1 MQCLFLPPRPPYD
14 FGHVG
19 RRSISMN
26 ISPEHAS
33 EMILIAAFWV
43 AIAAFLMILASRRI
57 SRANALLGGARSVAS
72 LLRSVP
78 ARPLIVRPD
87 GGIESDSI
95 LQRDLGLAAM
105 PRTLDQLSVDG
116 LGIDSADLEALK
128 DDIKTAAVAGT
139 GLSRQVRIAGSD
151 RAVEVRGGLAP
162 PPYAAGTLLLWL
174 FDATGAEAE
183 RLKLAIQ
190 LGRTE
195 SALDALTQLIESA
208 PFPMW
213 YRGPDMTLGLVNSAF
228 VSAVEARDAAE
239 VIALGS
245 ELIDS
250 PGDQGARAGA
260 AAALENGQPYIR
272 NQPAT
277 IGGERRMLK
286 LVDVPLPTGAVAG
299 FAIDIQDLEDAR
311 FDLAQNLLSQRELAD
326 RMTAA
331 VVQFDSDRSL
341 SFFNQPF
348 ATMSQI
354 DPAWLSDNPE
364 FDRLLERMR
373 DHGRLP
379 EVRDFPAWKEER
391 RDWFLS
397 PEEAFTEDWIL
408 SNGDHWRI
416 VAQPLPD
423 GGLRMILEDRTEQV
437 RLASSRDTLLRVR
450 TATFDN
456 LFEAISVF
464 ASDGRLYLWNRRFCQ
479 VWDLDEEWLAGH
491 PRVDELVP
499 VMARK
504 LVNPTAA
511 AQVREMVRDTT
522 TGRQSG
528 TGRVSMTDGRHFE
541 FAAVPLPDGN
551 ALFTMVDVTDS
562 TRIEAA
568 LRERATGLEE
578 ADKVK
583 TDFVAGMSYELRT
596 PLTSIGGF
604 AEMLSQGYAGELPP
618 AASDYVDA
626 ILESVERLAKLIDDV
641 LDLTQ
646 GDRKGVVLDR
656 ERIDMAGLCR
666 TVADSI
672 RPRAA
677 ERKQTLKLDIAD
689 SAGVVIGD
697 ARRLRESL
705 EHVLR
710 NAVAYT
716 PTKGKIALSA
726 WGDDQSVTI
735 AVADNGL
742 GIAPEDQQEVFTR
755 FHRIGGVGRG
765 DAALGLGLPLTRQ
778 FIEAHGGTVEL
789 ESTVGKGTTVTMIV
803 PRAPQ

>member
-1 MQCLFLPPRPPYD
+1 MTITPGVATVIITL
-14 FGHVG
+14 
-19 RRSISMN
+19 
-26 ISPEHAS
+26 
-33 EMILIAAFWV
+33 AAFWV

-57 SRANALLGGARSVAS
+57 SRANALLGGARSIAS

-78 ARPLIVRPD
+78 ARPLIVRP
-87 GGIESDSI
+87 GGEIESDSL
-95 LQRDLGLAAM
+95 LQRDLGLTAM
-105 PRTLDQLSVDG
+105 PQRLSDLAGDG
-116 LGIDSADLEALK
+116 LGLDPADLDAL
-128 DDIKTAAVAGT
+128 TADVQAAAIGGT
-139 GLSRQVRIAGSD
+139 AIARQVRIAGSD

-183 RLKLAIQ
+183 RLKLAVQ
-190 LGRTE
+190 LVRTE
-195 SALDALTQLIESA
+195 GALDALTHLIESA

-228 VSAVEARDAAE
+228 VAAVEARDAAE

-245 ELIDS
+245 ELIDR
-250 PGDQGARAGA
+250 PGNEGARAGA
-260 AAALENGQPYIR
+260 SAALEAGRPYIR

-311 FDLAQNLLSQRELAD
+311 FELAQNIIAQRELAD
-326 RMTAA
+326 RMTSA

-348 ATMSQI
+348 ATMTQI
-354 DPAWLSDNPE
+354 DPAWLAEHHE
-364 FDRLLERMR
+364 FDRLLEQMR
-373 DHGRLP
+373 DNGRLP

-397 PEEAFTEDWIL
+397 PEEAFSEDWIL
-408 SNGDHWRI
+408 TNGDHWRV

-423 GGLRMILEDRTEQV
+423 GGLRIILEDRTEQV

-479 VWDLDEEWLAGH
+479 VWDLDEEWLAEH

-499 VMARK
+499 VMAKK

-568 LRERATGLEE
+568 LRERATALEE

-604 AEMLSQGYAGELPP
+604 AEMLAQGYAGKLPP

-646 GDRKGVVLDR
+646 GDRTGVVLDR

-666 TVADSI
+666 TVAESI
-672 RPRAA
+672 APRSA
-677 ERKQTLKLDIAD
+677 EKKQKLSVDID
-689 SAGVVIGD
+689 ESTGVAIGD
-697 ARRLRESL
+697 SRRLRESL

-716 PTKGKIALSA
+716 PNRGKIALLAS
-726 WGDDQSVTI
+726 GDKDAVTLVI
-735 AVADNGL
+735 ADDGQ
-742 GIAPEDQQEVFTR
+742 GIAPEHQQQVFTR
-755 FHRIGGVGRG
+755 FHRIGGVGLG
-765 DAALGLGLPLTRQ
+765 DAALGLGLPLSRQ
-778 FIEAHGGTVEL
+778 FIEAHGGTVSL
-789 ESTVGKGTTVTMIV
+789 ESTVGKGTTVTMVI

>member
-1 MQCLFLPPRPPYD
+1 M
-14 FGHVG
+14 
-19 RRSISMN
+19 SISPGLATV
-26 ISPEHAS
+26 I
-33 EMILIAAFWV
+33 IVLAAFWV
-43 AIAAFLMILASRRI
+43 AIAALLMILASRRI

-87 GGIESDSI
+87 GGIESDTL

-105 PRTLDQLSVDG
+105 PTHLDDLAANG
-116 LGIDSADLEALK
+116 LGLDPADLDALK
-128 DDIKTAAVAGT
+128 VDVQAAAISGT
-139 GLSRQVRIAGSD
+139 GIERQVRIAGTE

-162 PPYAAGTLLLWL
+162 PPYPAGTLFLWL

-183 RLKLAIQ
+183 RLKLATQ

-195 SALDALTQLIESA
+195 AALDALTHLIESA

-213 YRGPDMTLGLVNSAF
+213 YRGPDMSLGLVNSAF
-228 VSAVEARDAAE
+228 VAAVEGRDAAE

-260 AAALENGQPYIR
+260 VAALEAGRPFVR
-272 NQPAT
+272 TQPAT

-299 FAIDIQDLEDAR
+299 FAVDIQDLENAR
-311 FDLAQNLLSQRELAD
+311 IELAQNLVSQRELAD

-331 VVQFDSDRSL
+331 VAQFDSDRSL

-354 DPAWLSDNPE
+354 DPAWLSENPE
-364 FDRLLERMR
+364 FDRLLEQMR
-373 DHGRLP
+373 ENGRLP
-379 EVRDFPAWKEER
+379 EVRDFPAWKNER

-408 SNGDHWRI
+408 TNGDHWRV

-423 GGLRMILEDRTEQV
+423 GGLRLILEDRTEQV
-437 RLASSRDTLLRVR
+437 RLSSARDTLLRVR

-464 ASDGRLYLWNRRFCQ
+464 ASDGRLYLWNKRFCQ
-479 VWDLDEEWLAGH
+479 VWDLDEEWLAEH

-604 AEMLSQGYAGELPP
+604 AEMLAQGYAGKLSP

-646 GDRKGVVLDR
+646 GDRRGIVLDR

-666 TVADSI
+666 TVAESI
-672 RPRAA
+672 EPRAVD
-677 ERKQTLKLDIAD
+677 RKQGFKLAIDP

-716 PTKGKIALSA
+716 PDKGKITLTAA
-726 WGDDQSVTI
+726 GDEHSVTI
-735 AVADNGL
+735 SVIDNGQ
-742 GIAPEDQQEVFTR
+742 GIAPEDQQQVFTR

-778 FIEAHGGTVEL
+778 FIEAHGGTVTL
-789 ESTVGKGTTVTMIV
+789 ESTLGKGTKVTLVI

>member
-1 MQCLFLPPRPPYD
+1 
-14 FGHVG
+14 
-19 RRSISMN
+19 
-26 ISPEHAS
+26 
-33 EMILIAAFWV
+33 MILIAAFWV

-87 GGIESDSI
+87 GGIESDSV
-95 LQRDLGLAAM
+95 LQRDLGLAVM

>member
-1 MQCLFLPPRPPYD
+1 MMIPP
-14 FGHVG
+14 GLATV
-19 RRSISMN
+19 I
-26 ISPEHAS
+26 
-33 EMILIAAFWV
+33 ILLAAFWV
-43 AIAAFLMILASRRI
+43 AIAAFMMILASRRI

-87 GGIESDSI
+87 GGIETDAL

-105 PRTLDQLSVDG
+105 PASLDDLASDG
-116 LGIDSADLEALK
+116 RGLDPADLEALK
-128 DDIKTAAVAGT
+128 ADVRAAAISGT
-139 GLSRQVRIAGSD
+139 GIARQVRIAGTE

-162 PPYAAGTLLLWL
+162 SPYAAGTLLLWL

-183 RLKLAIQ
+183 RLKLATQ

-195 SALDALTQLIESA
+195 AALDALTHLIESA

-213 YRGPDMTLGLVNSAF
+213 YRGPDMSLGLVNSAF
-228 VSAVEARDAAE
+228 VTAVEGRDAAE

-250 PGDQGARAGA
+250 PGDEGARAGA
-260 AAALENGQPYIR
+260 VAALEAGRPYVR
-272 NQPAT
+272 TQPAT

-299 FAIDIQDLEDAR
+299 FAVDIQDLEDAR
-311 FDLAQNLLSQRELAD
+311 IELAQTKVSQRELAD

-331 VVQFDSDRSL
+331 VAQFDSDRSL

-354 DPAWLSDNPE
+354 DQSWLAESPE
-364 FDRLLERMR
+364 FDRLLEQMR
-373 DHGRLP
+373 ENGRLP
-379 EVRDFPAWKEER
+379 EVRDFPAWKNER

-397 PEEAFTEDWIL
+397 PEESFSEDWIL
-408 SNGDHWRI
+408 TNGDHWR
-416 VAQPLPD
+416 VVGQPLPD
-423 GGLRMILEDRTEQV
+423 GGLRLILEDRTEQV
-437 RLASSRDTLLRVR
+437 RLASARDTLLRVR

-479 VWDLDEEWLAGH
+479 VWDLDEEWLAEH

-499 VMARK
+499 VMAKK

-568 LRERATGLEE
+568 LRERATALEE
-578 ADKVK
+578 ADKAK

-604 AEMLSQGYAGELPP
+604 AEMLSQGYAGKLPS

-646 GDRKGVVLDR
+646 GDRRGIVLDR

-666 TVADSI
+666 TVAESI
-672 RPRAA
+672 APRAA
-677 ERKQTLKLDIAD
+677 DRKQSFKLEIDP

-697 ARRLRESL
+697 ARRIRESL

-716 PTKGKIALSA
+716 PNKGKISLRAE
-726 WGDDQSVTI
+726 GDGDAVTI
-735 AVADNGL
+735 SVIDNGK

-789 ESTVGKGTTVTMIV
+789 ESAVGKGTVVTMII

>member
-1 MQCLFLPPRPPYD
+1 MTITPGLAT
-14 FGHVG
+14 V
-19 RRSISMN
+19 I
-26 ISPEHAS
+26 I
-33 EMILIAAFWV
+33 ILAAFWV
-43 AIAAFLMILASRRI
+43 AIAALLMILASRRI
-57 SRANALLGGARSVAS
+57 SRANSLLGGARSVAS

-87 GGIESDSI
+87 GAIETDAL
-95 LQRDLGLAAM
+95 LQRDLGLANM
-105 PRTLDQLSVDG
+105 PAHLDDLARDG
-116 LGIDSADLEALK
+116 LGIHPADLDALK
-128 DDIKTAAVAGT
+128 ADVQSSAISGTAIT
-139 GLSRQVRIAGSD
+139 RQVRIAGSD

-183 RLKLAIQ
+183 RLKMATQ

-195 SALDALTQLIESA
+195 AALDALTHLIESA

-228 VSAVEARDAAE
+228 VAAVEGRDAAE

-250 PGDQGARAGA
+250 PGDEGAKAGA
-260 AAALENGQPYIR
+260 AAALEGGRPYIR
-272 NQPAT
+272 TQPAT

-331 VVQFDSDRSL
+331 VAQFDSDRSL

-348 ATMSQI
+348 ATMTQI
-354 DPAWLSDNPE
+354 DPASLNEKPE
-364 FDRLLERMR
+364 FDRLLEQMR
-373 DHGRLP
+373 ENGRIP
-379 EVRDFPAWKEER
+379 EVRDFPAWKNER

-397 PEEAFTEDWIL
+397 PEEALTEDWIL
-408 SNGDHWRI
+408 ANGDHWRV

-423 GGLRMILEDRTEQV
+423 GGLRMIFEDRTEQV
-437 RLASSRDTLLRVR
+437 RLSSSRDTLLRVR

-479 VWDLDEEWLAGH
+479 VWDLDEEWLAEH

-499 VMARK
+499 AMAKK

-541 FAAVPLPDGN
+541 YAAVPLPDGN

-578 ADKVK
+578 ADKIK

-604 AEMLSQGYAGELPP
+604 AEMLSQGYAGKLPP

-626 ILESVERLAKLIDDV
+626 ILESVELLAKLIDDV

-646 GDRKGVVLDR
+646 GDRRGIVLDR

-666 TVADSI
+666 TVVESI
-672 RPRAA
+672 EPRAL
-677 ERKQTLKLDIAD
+677 ERKQKLSLAIDP
-689 SAGVVIGD
+689 STGVVVGD
-697 ARRLRESL
+697 ARRLRESI

-716 PTKGKIALSA
+716 PNKGRIELAAS
-726 WGDDQSVTI
+726 GDDDAVTI
-735 AVADNGL
+735 IITDNGQ
-742 GIAPEDQQEVFTR
+742 GIAPEDQQQVFTR
-755 FHRIGGVGRG
+755 FHRIGGVGKG

-778 FIEAHGGTVEL
+778 FIEAHGGTASL
-789 ESTVGKGTTVTMIV
+789 ESVVGTGTSVTLVI
-803 PRAPQ
+803 PRAPS

>member
-1 MQCLFLPPRPPYD
+1 M
-14 FGHVG
+14 
-19 RRSISMN
+19 SISPGLATV
-26 ISPEHAS
+26 I
-33 EMILIAAFWV
+33 IVLAAFWV
-43 AIAAFLMILASRRI
+43 AIAALLMILASRRI
-57 SRANALLGGARSVAS
+57 SRANALLGGSRSIAS

-87 GGIESDSI
+87 GGIESDTL

-105 PRTLDQLSVDG
+105 PTHLDDLAANG
-116 LGIDSADLEALK
+116 LGLDPADLDLLK
-128 DDIKTAAVAGT
+128 VDVQAAAISGT
-139 GLSRQVRIAGSD
+139 GIERQVRIAGTE

-162 PPYAAGTLLLWL
+162 PPYPAGTLLLWL

-183 RLKLAIQ
+183 RLKLATQ

-195 SALDALTQLIESA
+195 AALDALTHLIESA

-213 YRGPDMTLGLVNSAF
+213 YRGPDMSLGLVNSAF
-228 VSAVEARDAAE
+228 VAAVEGRDAAE

-260 AAALENGQPYIR
+260 VAALEAGRPFVR
-272 NQPAT
+272 TQPAT

-299 FAIDIQDLEDAR
+299 FAVDIQDLEDAR
-311 FDLAQNLLSQRELAD
+311 IELAQNLVSQRELAD

-331 VVQFDSDRSL
+331 VAQFDSDRSL

-354 DPAWLSDNPE
+354 DPAWLSENPE
-364 FDRLLERMR
+364 FDRLLEQMR
-373 DHGRLP
+373 ENGRLP
-379 EVRDFPAWKEER
+379 EVRDFPAWKNER

-397 PEEAFTEDWIL
+397 PEEAFTEDWL
-408 SNGDHWRI
+408 LTNGDHWRV

-423 GGLRMILEDRTEQV
+423 GGLRLILEDRTEQV
-437 RLASSRDTLLRVR
+437 RLSSARDTLLRVR

-479 VWDLDEEWLAGH
+479 VWDLDEEWLAEH

-499 VMARK
+499 LMARK

-604 AEMLSQGYAGELPP
+604 AEMLAQGYAGKLSP

-646 GDRKGVVLDR
+646 GDRRGIVLDR

-666 TVADSI
+666 TVAESI
-672 RPRAA
+672 EPRAVD
-677 ERKQTLKLDIAD
+677 RKQGFKLAIDP

-716 PTKGKIALSA
+716 PDKGKIALTA
-726 WGDDQSVTI
+726 AGDEHSVTI
-735 AVADNGL
+735 SVIDNGQ
-742 GIAPEDQQEVFTR
+742 GIAPEDQQQVFTR

-778 FIEAHGGTVEL
+778 FIEAHGGTVSL
-789 ESTVGKGTTVTMIV
+789 ESTLGKGTKVTLVI

>member
-1 MQCLFLPPRPPYD
+1 MTITPGLAT
-14 FGHVG
+14 V
-19 RRSISMN
+19 I
-26 ISPEHAS
+26 I
-33 EMILIAAFWV
+33 ILAAFWV
-43 AIAAFLMILASRRI
+43 AIAALLMILASRRI
-57 SRANALLGGARSVAS
+57 SRANSLLGGARSVAS

-87 GGIESDSI
+87 GAIESDTL
-95 LQRDLGLAAM
+95 LQRDLGLASM
-105 PRTLDQLSVDG
+105 PAHLDDLASDG
-116 LGIDSADLEALK
+116 LGIDPADLDALK
-128 DDIKTAAVAGT
+128 ADVQSGAISGTAIA
-139 GLSRQVRIAGSD
+139 RQVRIAGSD

-183 RLKLAIQ
+183 RLKLANQ

-195 SALDALTQLIESA
+195 AALDALTHLIESA

-228 VSAVEARDAAE
+228 VAAVEGRDAAE

-250 PGDQGARAGA
+250 PGDEGARAGA
-260 AAALENGQPYIR
+260 ATALEGGRPYIR
-272 NQPAT
+272 TQPAT

-331 VVQFDSDRSL
+331 VAQFDSDRSL

-348 ATMSQI
+348 ATMTQI
-354 DPAWLSDNPE
+354 DPSSLNEKPE
-364 FDRLLERMR
+364 FDRLLEQMR
-373 DHGRLP
+373 ENGRLP
-379 EVRDFPAWKEER
+379 EVRDFPAWKNER

-408 SNGDHWRI
+408 TNGDHWRV

-423 GGLRMILEDRTEQV
+423 GGLRMIFEDRTEQV
-437 RLASSRDTLLRVR
+437 RLSSARDTLLRVR

-479 VWDLDEEWLAGH
+479 VWDLDEEWLAEH

-499 VMARK
+499 VMAKK

-578 ADKVK
+578 ADKIK

-604 AEMLSQGYAGELPP
+604 AEMLAQGYAGKLPP

-646 GDRKGVVLDR
+646 GDRRGIVLDR
-656 ERIDMAGLCR
+656 ERIDLAGLCR
-666 TVADSI
+666 AVAESI
-672 RPRAA
+672 EPKVL
-677 ERKQTLKLDIAD
+677 ERKQKFSLAIDPST
-689 SAGVVIGD
+689 GVVIGD
-697 ARRLRESL
+697 ARRIRESI

-716 PTKGKIALSA
+716 PTKGRIELAAS
-726 WGDDQSVTI
+726 GDDAAVTI
-735 AVADNGL
+735 IITDNGQ
-742 GIAPEDQQEVFTR
+742 GIAPEDQQQVFTR
-755 FHRIGGVGRG
+755 FHRIGGVGKG

-778 FIEAHGGTVEL
+778 FVEAHGGTATL
-789 ESTVGKGTTVTMIV
+789 ESAVGTGTSVTLII
-803 PRAPQ
+803 PRAPS

>member
-1 MQCLFLPPRPPYD
+1 MTMTPGLATVIIVL
-14 FGHVG
+14 
-19 RRSISMN
+19 
-26 ISPEHAS
+26 
-33 EMILIAAFWV
+33 AAFWV
-43 AIAAFLMILASRRI
+43 AIAALLMILASRRI

-87 GGIESDSI
+87 GSVESDSL

-105 PRTLDQLSVDG
+105 PRTLDDLAGDG
-116 LGIDSADLEALK
+116 LGIDPADLDTLK
-128 DDIKTAAVAGT
+128 NDVQAAAISGT
-139 GLSRQVRIAGSD
+139 PIARQVRIAGSE
-151 RAVEVRGGLAP
+151 RAIEVRGGLAP
-162 PPYAAGTLLLWL
+162 PPYLAGTLLLWI

-183 RLKLAIQ
+183 RLKLAGQ

-195 SALDALTQLIESA
+195 AALDALTHLIESA

-213 YRGPDMTLGLVNSAF
+213 YRGPDMSLGLVNSAF
-228 VSAVEARDAAE
+228 VAAVEARDAAE

-245 ELIDS
+245 ELIDT
-250 PGDQGARAGA
+250 PGDEGARAGA
-260 AAALENGQPYIR
+260 TAALEGGRPYVR
-272 NQPAT
+272 TQPAT

-311 FDLAQNLLSQRELAD
+311 FELAQNIVSQRELAD

-331 VVQFDSDRSL
+331 VAQFDSNRSL

-348 ATMSQI
+348 AMMSQI
-354 DPAWLSDNPE
+354 DPEWLADNPE
-364 FDRLLERMR
+364 FDRLLEQMR
-373 DHGRLP
+373 ENGRLP
-379 EVRDFPAWKEER
+379 EARDFPAWKNER

-397 PEEAFTEDWIL
+397 AEEVISEEWIL
-408 SNGDHWRI
+408 ANGDHWRV

-423 GGLRMILEDRTEQV
+423 GGLRMIMEDRTEQV
-437 RLASSRDTLLRVR
+437 RLASARDTLLRVR

-464 ASDGRLYLWNRRFCQ
+464 ASDGRLYLWNRRFCE
-479 VWDLDEEWLAGH
+479 VWNLDEEWLGEH

-499 VMARK
+499 AMAKK

-522 TGRQSG
+522 TGRRSG

-568 LRERATGLEE
+568 LRERATALEE

-583 TDFVAGMSYELRT
+583 TDFVANMSYELRT

-604 AEMLSQGYAGELPP
+604 AEMLAQGYAGKLP
-618 AASDYVDA
+618 AAAADYVAA

-646 GDRKGVVLDR
+646 GDRRGVVLDR
-656 ERIDMAGLCR
+656 ERIDVAGLVR
-666 TVADSI
+666 TVAESI
-672 RPRAA
+672 EPRATD
-677 ERKQTLKLDIAD
+677 RKQKLAVKIDP

-716 PTKGKIALSA
+716 QDRGKIALA
-726 WGDDQSVTI
+726 VAGDEEAVTI
-735 AVADNGL
+735 TVSDNGR
-742 GIAPEDQQEVFTR
+742 GIAPEDQQQVFTR
-755 FHRIGGVGRG
+755 FHRSGAVGRG

-778 FIEAHGGTVEL
+778 FIEAHGGSVSL
-789 ESTVGKGTTVTMIV
+789 ESVVGKGTRVTLVI

>member
-1 MQCLFLPPRPPYD
+1 MTVDANAL
-14 FGHVG
+14 
-19 RRSISMN
+19 
-26 ISPEHAS
+26 AA
-33 EMILIAAFWV
+33 ILVVAALWVVIAATM
-43 AIAAFLMILASRRI
+43 MILASRRI
-57 SRANALLGGARSVAS
+57 SRANGLLGGARSVAS

-87 GGIESDSI
+87 GGIETDTL
-95 LQRDLGLAAM
+95 LQRDLGLAVM
-105 PRTLDQLSVDG
+105 PAHLDELAGDG
-116 LGIDSADLEALK
+116 IGLDPADLEALK
-128 DDIKTAAVAGT
+128 ADVQAAAISGT
-139 GLSRQVRIAGSD
+139 GIARQVRIAGTE

-162 PPYAAGTLLLWL
+162 PPYDAGTLLLWL

-183 RLKLAIQ
+183 RLKLANQ
-190 LGRTE
+190 LNRTE
-195 SALDALTQLIESA
+195 AALDALTHLIESA

-213 YRGPDMTLGLVNSAF
+213 YRGPDMSLGLVNSAF
-228 VSAVEARDAAE
+228 VAAVEARDAAE

-250 PGDQGARAGA
+250 PGDEGARAGA
-260 AAALENGQPYIR
+260 VAALEAGRPYVRI
-272 NQPAT
+272 QPAT

-311 FDLAQNLLSQRELAD
+311 IELAQNVVAQRELAD

-331 VVQFDSDRSL
+331 VAQFDSDRSL

-348 ATMSQI
+348 AVMSQI
-354 DPAWLSDNPE
+354 DQTWLAEKPQFE
-364 FDRLLERMR
+364 RLLEQMR
-373 DHGRLP
+373 DNGRLP
-379 EVRDFPAWKEER
+379 EVRDFPAWKNER

-408 SNGDHWRI
+408 TNGDHWRV

-423 GGLRMILEDRTEQV
+423 GGLRLILEDRTEQV

-479 VWDLDEEWLAGH
+479 VWDLDEEWLAEH

-499 VMARK
+499 VMAKK

-604 AEMLSQGYAGELPP
+604 AEMLAQGYAGKLPP

-646 GDRKGVVLDR
+646 GDRQGIVLDR

-666 TVADSI
+666 TVAESI
-672 RPRAA
+672 EPLAA
-677 ERKQTLKLDIAD
+677 ERKQSLKLAIDE

-716 PTKGKIALSA
+716 QDKGKITLSA
-726 WGDDQSVTI
+726 SGDVQSVTI
-735 AVADNGL
+735 SVTDNGQ

-755 FHRIGGVGRG
+755 FHRIGGGGRG

-778 FIEAHGGTVEL
+778 FIEAHGGTVGL
-789 ESTVGKGTTVTMIV
+789 ESAIGKGTVVTMTV

>member
-1 MQCLFLPPRPPYD
+1 MTITPGLATVIIAL
-14 FGHVG
+14 
-19 RRSISMN
+19 
-26 ISPEHAS
+26 
-33 EMILIAAFWV
+33 AAFWV

-87 GGIESDSI
+87 GGIESDSL

-105 PRTLDQLSVDG
+105 PDHLDQLATDGRGIDPQDLDG
-116 LGIDSADLEALK
+116 LKADVRSSA
-128 DDIKTAAVAGT
+128 VSGT
-139 GLSRQVRIAGSD
+139 GISRQVRIAGTD
-151 RAVEVRGGLAP
+151 RAVEVRGGHAP

-183 RLKLAIQ
+183 RLKLATQ

-195 SALDALTQLIESA
+195 AALDALTHLIESA

-228 VSAVEARDAAE
+228 VTAVEGLNAAE

-260 AAALENGQPYIR
+260 AAALEGGRPYIR

-311 FDLAQNLLSQRELAD
+311 FDLAQNLQSQRDLAD

-331 VVQFDSDRSL
+331 VAQFDSDRSL

-354 DPAWLSDNPE
+354 DPVWLAESPE
-364 FDRLLERMR
+364 FDRLLEQMR
-373 DHGRLP
+373 EKGRLP
-379 EVRDFPAWKEER
+379 EVRDFPDWKNER

-397 PEEAFTEDWIL
+397 PEDAFTEDWIL
-408 SNGDHWRI
+408 PNGDHLRV

-423 GGLRMILEDRTEQV
+423 GGLRLILEDRTEQV

-499 VMARK
+499 VMAKK

-578 ADKVK
+578 ADQIK

-604 AEMLSQGYAGELPP
+604 AEMLAQGYAGQLPP

-626 ILESVERLAKLIDDV
+626 ILESVDRLAKLIDDV

-656 ERIDMAGLCR
+656 ERIDMPGLCR
-666 TVADSI
+666 TVAESI
-672 RPRAA
+672 QPRAA
-677 ERKQTLKLDIAD
+677 ERKQSLKLDID
-689 SAGVVIGD
+689 ESAGVVIGD

-716 PTKGKIALSA
+716 ASKGRIALAA
-726 WGDDQSVTI
+726 WGDDQNVTI
-735 AVADNGL
+735 SVADNGQ
-742 GIAPEDQQEVFTR
+742 GIAPADQEQVFTR
-755 FHRIGGVGRG
+755 FHRIGGFGQG

-789 ESTVGKGTTVTMIV
+789 ESVVGKGTRVTMIV